1 MRVER
6 VRLLVLVKR
15 KASAT
20 ARLNSQ
26 AQESDREGLEN
37 ELRKPGPAWVPV
49 WIARQREGLS
59 TAEGRLRGRG
69 PHLRELLDLLP
80 RVVRLD
86 PLHER
91 NILMP
96 EPRSADVHAVVRG
109 DEGVR
114 SLQLVSRLVK

>member
-1 MRVER
+1 MQLVCRKRETENRHRVDSR
-6 VRLLVLVKR
+6 G
-15 KASAT
+15 AH
-20 ARLNSQ
+20 ARGC
-26 AQESDREGLEN
+26 D
-37 ELRKPGPAWVPV
+37 
-49 WIARQREGLS
+49 
-59 TAEGRLRGRG
+59 GRG

-109 DEGVR
+109 DEGVG
-114 SLQLVSRLVK
+114 SLQLVSRLVKWTQAWVQIGKSGM